1 VALPLSDGQWAEIDA
16 LAAAHGPTRRVRAP
30 IPTNFAD
37 PLARR
42 DRVGE
47 VCMVIR
53 RPDGKILVSTKTF
66 YPPGAYRLLTG
77 GIAPD
82 ERIADALSRETH
94 EETGLDTRLLR
105 FLAHIEYFDVGD
117 KGRGGAARMAV
128 FHTLAF
134 LLEEIGGTLG
144 SLDPHE
150 EILDFREISREEL
163 PRIAARLER
172 LDAPSER
179 IGGNWGDWGRFRAV
193 VHRVVAESLRD

>member
-1 VALPLSDGQWAEIDA
+1 VALPLSDGQRAEIES
-16 LAAAHGPTRRVRAP
+16 LAAAHGPTLRVRAP

-53 RPDGKILVSTKTF
+53 RRDGKILVSTKTF

-82 ERIADALSRETH
+82 ERIADALSRETR
-94 EETGLDTRLLR
+94 EETGLDTRLVR
-105 FLAHIEYFDVGD
+105 FLAAIDYHDERD
-117 KGRGGAARMAV
+117 ARATPI

-150 EILDFREISREEL
+150 EILDFREIGSEEL
-163 PRIAARLER
+163 PRIASRLER
-172 LDAPSER
+172 LNASSER

-193 VHRVVAESLRD
+193 VHRVVAESLRG

>member
-1 VALPLSDGQWAEIDA
+1 MALPLSDVQRAEVDK
-16 LAAAHGPTRRVRAP
+16 LAAAYGPIRRVRAP
-30 IPTNFAD
+30 IPTGFAD

-53 RPDGKILVSTKTF
+53 RPNGKIIVNTKTF

-77 GIAPD
+77 GVGPN
-82 ERIADALSRETH
+82 ERIADALARETV
-94 EETGLDTRLLR
+94 EETGLDTRLMR
-105 FLAHIEYFDVGD
+105 FLAAIDYHDERDASSAPI
-117 KGRGGAARMAV
+117 
-128 FHTLAF
+128 FHTVAF

-144 SLDPHE
+144 SLDPAE
-150 EILDFREISREEL
+150 EILDFREIEMDEL
-163 PRIAARLER
+163 PRLAAQLES

-193 VHRVVAESLRD
+193 VHRVVAETLRT